1 MAPIGEPGRAGPLHL
16 GYRRPVYDHNQ
27 TLVPEAFLAIHAI
40 HGRPTLSRQE
50 TEARHDLCE
59 DLALHAAAFLAGHHP
74 DPDRADASLRQ
85 CLDGLL
91 AAPAQVSQAEAR
103 WVTQRVAE
111 LQEWPLPA
119 WLATG

>member
-1 MAPIGEPGRAGPLHL
+1 MFRGAAQRHL
-16 GYRRPVYDHNQ
+16 GYRRIVYDHNQ
-27 TLVPEAFLAIHAI
+27 TLVPDAFLAIHSR
-40 HGRPTLSRQE
+40 HGRPILSRQE
-50 TEARHDLCE
+50 TEARHDFCE
-59 DLALHAAAFLAGHHP
+59 DLALHAAALLAANHP

-85 CLDGLL
+85 CLDGLC

-119 WLATG
+119 WLTAA